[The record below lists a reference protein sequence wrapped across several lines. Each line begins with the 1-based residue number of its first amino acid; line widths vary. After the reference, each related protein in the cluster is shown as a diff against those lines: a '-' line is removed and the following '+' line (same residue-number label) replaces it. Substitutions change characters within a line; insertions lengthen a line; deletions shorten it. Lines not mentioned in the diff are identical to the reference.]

1 MKLATNGLV
10 IDQFG
15 QALLILRDDT
25 RTWALPGG
33 SLDADELP
41 TDGVVREVWEE
52 TGIHTVPVRLV
63 MLNYWSQRPDGFLIF
78 TFRCLVKGGT
88 ITPSEESPEVGYH
101 LLAPPPEPMLHFHR
115 DRLQDSFRHEGGPPI
130 WARQY
135 PTGWQLFLRRS
146 FLPFVYL
153 WKDLRRRRQGVPR
166 YQPPPEWGTGAFVI
180 VRNEAGEVL
189 WVKRRDMDVW
199 NLPGGRADEM
209 EAPWETAVRET
220 KEETGL
226 DVTLDDLSGVYL
238 KPAVNGHAPHMIFA
252 FTGTILGGRLT
263 RNEEAADF
271 AYFAPGAEPENSL
284 PKHIERVADA
294 VNLGRDKTVFKVQGA
309 LGSPPN
315 DDD

>member
-1 MKLATNGLV
+1 MKLAANGLV
-10 IDQFG
+10 VDQFG

-52 TGIHTVPVRLV
+52 TGLETVPVRLV
-63 MLNYWSQRPDGFLIF
+63 MVNYWTQRPDGFLIF

-101 LLAPPPEPMLHFHR
+101 SLTPLPQPMLHFHR
-115 DRLQDSFRHEGGPPI
+115 DRLQDGFRHEGGPPI

-135 PTGWQLFLRRS
+135 PSRRLLFLRRS

-153 WKDLRRRRQGVPR
+153 WKDVRRRWKGQPR
-166 YQPPPEWGTGAFVI
+166 YQPPPEWSTGAFVI
-180 VRNEAGEVL
+180 IRNEAGEVL
-189 WVKRRDMDVW
+189 WVKRRDFDAW
-199 NLPGGRADEM
+199 NLPGGKAAEM

-226 DVTLDDLSGVYL
+226 DVALDDLSGVYV
-238 KPAVNGHAPHMIFA
+238 KPAVNGAAPHMIFA
-252 FTGTILGGRLT
+252 FTGTAFGGKLT

-271 AYFAPGAEPENSL
+271 AYFAPGSEPENSL
-284 PKHIERVADA
+284 PKLIERVADA
-294 VNLGRDKTVFKVQGA
+294 VDVRRNKTVFRVQGPG
-309 LGSPPN
+309 GSKQ
-315 DDD
+315 